1 MAINNCCL
9 LISKRFMVIPAF
21 FISLKDANLTKTD
34 TTLYWCI
41 TIPPAFYAFESQLPF
56 LDANRQLLAI

>member
-1 MAINNCCL
+1 
-9 LISKRFMVIPAF
+9 MVIPAF